1 MLMTATCGAWVR
13 RHASD
18 FLPCGGGRLAATILP
33 HFQEPPMNRTTHL
46 LARSAPGAAWQWARG
61 IVGAMGQ
68 RSAGKPALI

>member
-1 MLMTATCGAWVR
+1 
-13 RHASD
+13 
-18 FLPCGGGRLAATILP
+18 
-33 HFQEPPMNRTTHL
+33 MNRTTHL